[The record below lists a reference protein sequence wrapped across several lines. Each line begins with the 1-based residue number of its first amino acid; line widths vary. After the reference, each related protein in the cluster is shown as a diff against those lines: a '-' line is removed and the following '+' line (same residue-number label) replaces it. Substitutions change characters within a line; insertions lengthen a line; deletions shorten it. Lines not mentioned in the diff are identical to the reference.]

1 MGRLLTRFSV
11 KFEKKALKFLAIS
24 ITSKLANISF
34 LRQLILETE
43 RSNFRPKGFKLFYN
57 SLGLPMFSVS
67 LLSK

>member
-1 MGRLLTRFSV
+1 MGRLLTRFSAKV
-11 KFEKKALKFLAIS
+11 EKKALNVLAIS
-24 ITSKLANISF
+24 ITSKLADLSF

-43 RSNFRPKGFKLFYN
+43 RSNFRPKDFKLFYN